1 MSRFLL
7 DSDVI
12 IWHLRGKKEV
22 TEMLRDLHRFGLP
35 ACSPLSILEIQ
46 LGVKK
51 GEEEKTDRF
60 LRSLRIFDVN
70 MEIASKTAQLI
81 RERKAKGITLDLPD
95 SVIAATCILHELIL
109 VTCNTKHYPILDIK
123 FHQVPSIKSY
133 AKNI

>member
-12 IWHLRGKKEV
+12 IWHLRGQKEV
-22 TEMLRDLHRFGLP
+22 TEMLRDLQRFGLP
-35 ACSPLSILEIQ
+35 ACSALSVLEIQ

-60 LRSLRIFDVN
+60 LKSLRIFDLN
-70 MEIASKTAQLI
+70 MEIASKAAQLI
-81 RERKAKGITLDLPD
+81 RRYKVRGVTLDLPD

-109 VTCNTKHYPILDIK
+109 VTYNTKHYPISEIK
-123 FHQVPSIKSY
+123 FHPLPPVELH
-133 AKNI
+133 